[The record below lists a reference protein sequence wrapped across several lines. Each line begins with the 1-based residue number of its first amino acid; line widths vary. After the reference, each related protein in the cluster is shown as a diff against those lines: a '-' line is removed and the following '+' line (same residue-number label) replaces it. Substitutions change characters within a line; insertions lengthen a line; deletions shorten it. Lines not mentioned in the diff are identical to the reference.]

1 MSRSGYRQGGS
12 SDHRPGRSFVRSP
25 LPIVGGLLVCYL
37 AVPLVAF
44 VVRLARSNH
53 PGFTQ
58 PGLLSALYVSSA
70 CATISLALIC
80 LFGIPLAYVL
90 ARSHGWTGRLVGWL
104 VHLPL
109 ALPPVM
115 GGIVL
120 VFLVGPYTSLGRL
133 FGGHLTESMTGVVL
147 AQTFV
152 AAPFLVVT
160 ARAAFAAVD
169 RSLLDVA
176 ATLGH
181 HEVSRFLRVAL
192 PAAADGIRAG
202 MLLAWLRAFGE
213 YGATVILAYHPFS
226 LPVYTFNQFSA
237 AGLPTTQAPTALALL
252 TAGVAVVISRLPL
265 GALRSRVSFRS
276 LRSFRAVVAH
286 RQPGATSL
294 AAPEGVDVGGATGR
308 PVASVPSAPVR
319 FAVDHRQGDFHLVA
333 DYRTSGGRLAV
344 LGPSG
349 SGKSTLL
356 GCLAGVRGGAPVEL
370 VLGGRTL
377 GHLPP
382 EGRGIGYVAQGFGL
396 FPHLR
401 VGQQIR
407 FGVGSNEQRADDWL
421 ARLRLDGLEDRLPHE
436 LSGGQRQRVV
446 LAQALARGPAL
457 LLLDE
462 PFSALDVPVR
472 QELRH
477 ELRRLQR
484 SSEMTTVVV
493 THDPEEAALLADEI
507 LVLSHGGVLQA
518 GTVREVFRSPSSVE
532 VARLLG
538 IPNVA
543 AGTVIGPGLL
553 GVAGVD
559 MAAPIDGL
567 PSQASV
573 LWSIR
578 PEHARLHRESVTA
591 GLPGW
596 LVDVAELGSA
606 VEYEVRLADSTVI
619 RVRSGEPLRL
629 GVGDR
634 CWVEAPADAVTV
646 WPRSDQGT
654 AIDDAGTTG
663 ALTVTE
669 AAAGRHPHSYRDRG
683 QADL

>member
-1 MSRSGYRQGGS
+1 VSDPHSGPRAAAA
-12 SDHRPGRSFVRSP
+12 PGARLGPLRSP
-25 LPIVGGLLVCYL
+25 LPFVGGLLLCYL

-44 VVRLARSNH
+44 VIRLAGSNQR
-53 PGFTQ
+53 GFSE
-58 PGLLSALYVSSA
+58 PGLFPALYVSAA
-70 CATISLALIC
+70 CATISLAVISL
-80 LFGIPLAYVL
+80 LGIPLAYVL
-90 ARSHGWTGRLVGWL
+90 ARSHGWASRAVSWL

-115 GGIVL
+115 GGIV
-120 VFLVGPYTSLGRL
+120 VVYLVGPYTWLGRL
-133 FGGHLTESMTGVVL
+133 FGGHLTESMAGVVL

-160 ARAAFAAVD
+160 ARAAFATVD

-181 HEVSRFLRVAL
+181 GEVGRFLRAAL
-192 PAAADGIRAG
+192 PAATEGIRAG

-252 TAGVAVVISRLPL
+252 AAGVAVAV
-265 GALRSRVSFRS
+265 SRVPFGSYRS
-276 LRSFRAVVAH
+276 LRIRGRGGPSALGWTVPALTP
-286 RQPGATSL
+286 PGARPAEGFVCPAVP
-294 AAPEGVDVGGATGR
+294 AAPAIPLAFDVE
-308 PVASVPSAPVR
+308 
-319 FAVDHRQGDFHLVA
+319 HRQGDFHLVA
-333 DYRTSGGRLAV
+333 AYRASGGRLAV

-356 GCLAGVRGGAPVEL
+356 GCLAGVRGGGASEVA
-370 VLGGRTL
+370 LGDRSL

-382 EGRGIGYVAQGFGL
+382 ARRGVGYVAQGFGL

-401 VGQQIR
+401 VVDQVR
-407 FGVGSNEQRADDWL
+407 FGIGADDRSAAEWL
-421 ARLRLDGLEDRLPHE
+421 SRLRLDGLDDRRPGE

-446 LAQALARGPAL
+446 LAQALATAPSL

-484 SSEMTTVVV
+484 SSEIASIVV

-507 LVLSHGGVLQA
+507 VVLADGAVLQS
-518 GTVREVFRSPSSVE
+518 GTVADVFRSPVCAE

-538 IPNVA
+538 IENVLPASVVRRGVLAIGGADVAVPN
-543 AGTVIGPGLL
+543 AGTSD
-553 GVAGVD
+553 AT
-559 MAAPIDGL
+559 
-567 PSQASV
+567 SV

-578 PEHARLHRESVTA
+578 PEHVRLLGSPA
-591 GLPGW
+591 PGAIGCR
-596 LVDVAELGSA
+596 LVDVVDLGSV
-606 VEYEVRLADSTVI
+606 VEHEVLLDDGSAL
-619 RVRSGEPLRL
+619 RVRTPDRL
-629 GVGDR
+629 GRAVGER
-634 CWVEAPADAVTV
+634 CSVVLPADAITV
-646 WPRSDQGT
+646 WPGCP
-654 AIDDAGTTG
+654 G
-663 ALTVTE
+663 A
-669 AAAGRHPHSYRDRG
+669 S
-683 QADL
+683 

>member
-1 MSRSGYRQGGS
+1 MSGPRSGRAGEAAPGP
-12 SDHRPGRSFVRSP
+12 RPGPLRSP
-25 LPIVGGLLVCYL
+25 LPFVGGLLLCYL

-44 VVRLARSNH
+44 VVRLAGSNQR
-53 PGFTQ
+53 GFGE
-58 PGLLSALYVSSA
+58 PGLLPALYISAA
-70 CATISLALIC
+70 CATISLAVISL
-80 LFGIPLAYVL
+80 LGLPLAYVL
-90 ARSHGWTGRLVGWL
+90 ARSHGWVSRVVSWL

-115 GGIVL
+115 GGIV
-120 VFLVGPYTSLGRL
+120 VVYLVGPYTWLGRL
-133 FGGHLTESMTGVVL
+133 FGGHLTESMAGVVL

-160 ARAAFAAVD
+160 ARAAFATVD

-181 HEVSRFLRVAL
+181 GEVGRFARVAL
-192 PAAADGIRAG
+192 PAATEGIRAG

-252 TAGVAVVISRLPL
+252 AAGAAVAV
-265 GALRSRVSFRS
+265 SRVPFGSYRS
-276 LRSFRAVVAH
+276 LRMRRSGGPRALGWTVPAVAPPDAGPAGGFQ
-286 RQPGATSL
+286 RP
-294 AAPEGVDVGGATGR
+294 AAPA
-308 PVASVPSAPVR
+308 APAAPAMPLA
-319 FAVDHRQGDFHLVA
+319 FDVDHRQGDFHLVA
-333 DYRTSGGRLAV
+333 AYRASGGRLAV

-356 GCLAGVRGGAPVEL
+356 GCLAGVRGDGPSEV
-370 VLGGRTL
+370 VLGGRPL

-382 EGRGIGYVAQGFGL
+382 ARRGVGYVAQGFGL

-401 VGQQIR
+401 VVDQVR
-407 FGVGSNEQRADDWL
+407 FGIGAGDRSAAEWL
-421 ARLRLDGLEDRLPHE
+421 SRLRLDGLEDRRPGE

-446 LAQALARGPAL
+446 LAQALATAPSL

-484 SSEMTTVVV
+484 SSEIASIVV

-507 LVLSHGGVLQA
+507 VVLSDGAVLQS
-518 GTVREVFRSPSSVE
+518 GTVADVFRSPVCAE

-538 IPNVA
+538 IPNVQPA
-543 AGTVIGPGLL
+543 AVVRPGVLAIGGSD
-553 GVAGVD
+553 VAVPS
-559 MAAPIDGL
+559 AATPEA
-567 PSQASV
+567 ASV

-578 PEHARLHRESVTA
+578 PEHVRLLASRAPEA
-591 GLPGW
+591 IGCR
-596 LVDVAELGSA
+596 LVDVVDLGSVVEHEVVLDDGSALRVRTPDRLGLA
-606 VEYEVRLADSTVI
+606 VGERCSVVLPADAITVWPAAPAPAGRRIAAGSTKPG
-619 RVRSGEPLRL
+619 VRSGR
-629 GVGDR
+629 GAR
-634 CWVEAPADAVTV
+634 RR
-646 WPRSDQGT
+646 RSS
-654 AIDDAGTTG
+654 
-663 ALTVTE
+663 
-669 AAAGRHPHSYRDRG
+669 P
-683 QADL
+683 

>member
-1 MSRSGYRQGGS
+1 MSPSGRRPDRS
-12 SDHRPGRSFVRSP
+12 SDGLSGHRSTGRPGRRSVRSP
-25 LPIVGGLLVCYL
+25 LPIVGGLLACYL

-44 VVRLARSNH
+44 VVRLAQSDH

-58 PGLLSALYVSSA
+58 PGLFPALYVSAA
-70 CATISLALIC
+70 CATISLALIS

-152 AAPFLVVT
+152 SAPFLVVT
-160 ARAAFAAVD
+160 ARAAFATVD

-181 HEVSRFLRVAL
+181 REVSRFLRVAV

-202 MLLAWLRAFGE
+202 MLLTWLRAFGE

-252 TAGVAVVISRLPL
+252 AAGVAVAVSRLPL
-265 GALRSRVSFRS
+265 GSLRHAVALR
-276 LRSFRAVVAH
+276 RAGAPAPAVLGGVEAAATRWSVAPVV
-286 RQPGATSL
+286 
-294 AAPEGVDVGGATGR
+294 
-308 PVASVPSAPVR
+308 SAPVR
-319 FAVDHRQGDFHLVA
+319 FTVDHRQGDFHLVA
-333 DYRTSGGRLAV
+333 AYGTSGGRLAV

-356 GCLAGVRGGAPVEL
+356 GALAGVRGGASVEL
-370 VLGGRTL
+370 VHGGRTL

-382 EGRGIGYVAQGFGL
+382 EERGIGYVAQGFGL

-401 VGQQIR
+401 VGRQIR
-407 FGVGSNEQRADDWL
+407 FGEGSSEQRAAEWL
-421 ARLRLDGLEDRLPHE
+421 ARLQLGGLEDRLPHE

-484 SSEMTTVVV
+484 ASEVTSVVV

-507 LVLSHGGVLQA
+507 LVLSDGGVLQA
-518 GTVREVFRSPSSVE
+518 GSVHEVFSSPSSAE

-543 AGTVIGPGLL
+543 PGTVLGQGML
-553 GVAGVD
+553 GVAGGEIP
-559 MAAPIDGL
+559 APVSGL
-567 PSQASV
+567 PNQTAV
-573 LWSIR
+573 LWAIR
-578 PEHARLHRESVTA
+578 PEHARLHREPMTT
-591 GLPGW
+591 GLPGR

-606 VEYEVRLADSTVI
+606 VEYEVQLSDATVI
-619 RVRSGEPLRL
+619 RVRAGEPLGL
-629 GVGDR
+629 GIGDR
-634 CWVEAPADAVTV
+634 CWVEAPADAVSV
-646 WPRSDQGT
+646 WPGVAPGVASEGGGRNEQS
-654 AIDDAGTTG
+654 
-663 ALTVTE
+663 
-669 AAAGRHPHSYRDRG
+669 AGRVLPQPFG
-683 QADL
+683 